1 MKQAEDTKTRE
12 LPGVTKRG
20 RKPLGDRP
28 MTAAER
34 QRAYRERLAQERYE
48 YDTSEV
54 SRVTLIRQL
63 VDCLDQLDR
72 RPPDPD
78 LNEGAQYRAAEILAE
93 LVTRYKLD
101 VSQVRR
107 FKAKRGFRI

>member
-1 MKQAEDTKTRE
+1 MCDLNDINGEDIILDGDVDVLSGHTGDLSRQDE
-12 LPGVTKRG
+12 LSV
-20 RKPLGDRP
+20 L
-28 MTAAER
+28 
-34 QRAYRERLAQERYE
+34 
-48 YDTSEV
+48 
-54 SRVTLIRQL
+54 
-63 VDCLDQLDR
+63 LDQLDR

-107 FKAKRGFRI
+107 FKAAKEQRATK

>member
-1 MKQAEDTKTRE
+1 
-12 LPGVTKRG
+12 
-20 RKPLGDRP
+20 

-48 YDTSEV
+48 YDTREV
-54 SRVTLIRQL
+54 SRVTLILQL

-107 FKAKRGFRI
+107 FKAAKEQRATK